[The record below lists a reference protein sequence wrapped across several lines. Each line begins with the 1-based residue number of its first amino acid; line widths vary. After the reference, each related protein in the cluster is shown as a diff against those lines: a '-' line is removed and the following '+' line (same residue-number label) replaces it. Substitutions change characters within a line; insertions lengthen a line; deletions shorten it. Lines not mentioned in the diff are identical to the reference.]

1 MSSDKLDPEQQR
13 LHREALERWLLVQRE
28 VQLANAGPRA
38 FLDYCRYQPTEIP
51 TVTMPRDEV
60 VRLRGAYQLAILAL
74 ADFVGKPPQEMTQL
88 DCIEVLIRKHYAGA
102 YPERLSYEAEKSP

>member
-1 MSSDKLDPEQQR
+1 MRCVWTDLP
-13 LHREALERWLLVQRE
+13 
-28 VQLANAGPRA
+28 AG
-38 FLDYCRYQPTEIP
+38 L